1 MRNIPCVAIF
11 YTKKP
16 QYLFFF
22 SVLIQYIVFKC
33 GQADNLANATT
44 PNYKRKDINFE
55 ATLRKAMG
63 ASIFETTDYKIDR
76 IRNKDLNPRVYID
89 QVGFSYRAD
98 GHNVDPETE
107 AVYLAANQ
115 ARYNGLTLSIDEE
128 FKNLKAVMK

>member
-1 MRNIPCVAIF
+1 MSSLINTNAFEYINVLEKAADAASRRNE
-11 YTKKP
+11 
-16 QYLFFF
+16 
-22 SVLIQYIVFKC
+22 LI
-33 GQADNLANATT
+33 ADNLANATT

-76 IRNKDLNPRVYID
+76 IRNKDLNPKVYID

-98 GHNVDPETE
+98 GNNVDPETE